1 MPHDRPDLEKLVHAA
16 AAARAEPEEP
26 MSTDLDLA
34 ALLCSRICH
43 DLISPVGAVGNGLE
57 LLDPAREDESE
68 VRDLLSESART
79 ALAAL
84 GFFRVAF
91 GVVGSA
97 ASPMGHGELGG
108 VAGGYFSGGWHRLQ
122 WPAAGDS
129 LGRGEAKLL
138 LLMLLAG
145 VSATPIGGAL
155 TVEPPVSAPLK
166 LSLRA
171 EGRRA
176 GLSPEAEALALD
188 PEATAPSAP
197 RDAHM
202 AVLAR
207 QAAALGVAL
216 SIRRESDEAVV
227 IEAVERR

>member
-1 MPHDRPDLEKLVHAA
+1 MADDRPDLEKLVHVA
-16 AAARAEPEEP
+16 AAARAEPEEI

-57 LLDPAREDESE
+57 LLEPAREDENE

-84 GFFRVAF
+84 GFFRIAF

-97 ASPMGHGELGG
+97 AAPMGHGELGG
-108 VAGGYFSGGWHRLQ
+108 VAGGYFAGGRHRLQ
-122 WPAAGDS
+122 WPAAGDP

-145 VSATPIGGAL
+145 VTATPIGGVL

-176 GLSPEAEALALD
+176 GLTPENEALALD
-188 PEATAPSAP
+188 PNAATPAAP
-197 RDAHM
+197 REAHL
-202 AVLAR
+202 AILAR
-207 QAAALGVAL
+207 HAAALGVSL
-216 SIRRESDEAVV
+216 SIRRDGEEAVV